1 MQQTPHPTDPKA
13 PFIYIAVPW
22 SPAGGGMFKV
32 AEYLIR
38 AQAGTTPKHA
48 AQLRPLDTRGP
59 GSAWASL
66 LVLAKAMWLILRG
79 RMAGGLAGVHV
90 NMAERLSLFRK
101 GMIVLT
107 CWLVGVPVVIHLH
120 AQMKTF
126 YRSLPEVGQAVVR
139 WIFSLAEAV
148 VVIGSGPRRFV
159 TDELCVDPRKVDI
172 VINGV
177 PGPAQAP
184 VRRIAADGI
193 RRVLFVGRL
202 TELKGVPELLEAL
215 AHADLDRSMVEVTL
229 AGNSDVERY
238 KAKAKEL
245 GIDSFVKF
253 PGWCNQEQIDEL
265 MGKSDLLVLPSHE
278 EVLPLV
284 VLEALAYGVAVVC
297 TPVGELPMVLSE
309 GENAKFVPVGE
320 ARQLAKV
327 LREVLHD
334 DELLLRLGRNGRKLY
349 EQQFS
354 LERFFTSVARVH
366 QRHFGVAGSMT
377 EEAEPA
383 AAAAAAAESPN
394 PAPFEDKTL
403 GAGSSPA

>member
-1 MQQTPHPTDPKA
+1 MQQTPHPTDSKGR
-13 PFIYIAVPW
+13 FIYIAVPW

-38 AQAGTTPKHA
+38 AQVPVPPAHA

-59 GSAWASL
+59 GSAWASF

-79 RMAGGLAGVHV
+79 RFGGGLAGVHV

-101 GMIVLT
+101 GMIVVT
-107 CWLVGVPVVIHLH
+107 CWLVRVPVVIHLH

-126 YRSLPEVGQAVVR
+126 YRSLPDAGQAVVR

-159 TDELCVDPRKVDI
+159 TEELCVDPRKVDI

-177 PGPAQAP
+177 PGPAQEP
-184 VRRIAADGI
+184 VRKIAADGI

-202 TELKGVPELLEAL
+202 TQLKGVPELLEAL
-215 AHADLDRSMVEVTL
+215 ALADIDRSKVEVTL
-229 AGNSDVERY
+229 AGNADVDLYR
-238 KAKAKEL
+238 AKAKEL

-253 PGWCNQEQIDEL
+253 PGWCNQDQVDAL
-265 MGKSDLLVLPSHE
+265 MSRSDLLVLPSHD

-284 VLEALAYGVAVVC
+284 VLEALANGVAVVC
-297 TPVGELPMVLSE
+297 TPVGELPMVLAD

-320 ARQLAKV
+320 AKQLAKV
-327 LREVLHD
+327 LQEVLRD
-334 DELLLRLGRNGRKLY
+334 DELLLRLGRNGRQLY
-349 EQQFS
+349 DQQFS
-354 LERFFTSVARVH
+354 LERFFSSVARVH
-366 QRHFGVAGSMT
+366 HRHFGVAGSMG
-377 EEAEPA
+377 EEQPVVAGLT
-383 AAAAAAAESPN
+383 PN
-394 PAPFEDKTL
+394 PVSFDAKPLD
-403 GAGSSPA
+403 AGSSPA